1 MSDLFRGCLMSGGV
15 LGGVAVAAGAFG
27 AHGLKGILE
36 AAGQTG
42 NWETASRYAL
52 AHAVVLVAVG
62 AVAATPESSP
72 ARGLLAAAAWSF
84 LLGSLV
90 FSGCLAT
97 LALTGVKMLGAIV
110 PVGGGLLIV
119 GWACLAIAAFRIG
132 R

>member
-1 MSDLFRGCLMSGGV
+1 MSNLVRGCLMAGGM
-15 LGGVAVAAGAFG
+15 LGGAAVAAGAFG

-62 AVAATPESSP
+62 AVAAGPDSSA
-72 ARGLLAAAAWSF
+72 ARSLLAAAAWCF

-97 LALTGVKMLGAIV
+97 LALTGMKMLGAIV

-119 GWACLAIAAFRIG
+119 GWTCLAIAAYRTG